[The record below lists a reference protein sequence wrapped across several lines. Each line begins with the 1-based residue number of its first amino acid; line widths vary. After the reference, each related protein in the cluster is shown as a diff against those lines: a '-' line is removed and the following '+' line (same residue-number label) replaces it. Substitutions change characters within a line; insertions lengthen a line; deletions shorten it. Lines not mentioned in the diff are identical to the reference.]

1 MGGDWCIIPGR
12 CETMDWLGQ
21 RRPKLG
27 SVEVLVYE
35 GGTGSGEWASVRIHG
50 GPETLAEKMVSAEQ
64 SLGGK

>member
-1 MGGDWCIIPGR
+1 
-12 CETMDWLGQ
+12 MDWLGQ